1 MTRMLW
7 WEFTHHTRVFWRV
20 PVAAFFTVAF
30 PLMFLVMLNLLNG
43 GASIDSLG
51 GLGFSQFFTP
61 AIAVFSIVTACYT
74 NLVITTSM
82 DRDEGI
88 LKRVLGTPLSP
99 RVYIAGR
106 VLAASAVG
114 LTSVVIMLVVGVLAF
129 DVQVIW
135 PRLPLALLVLVV
147 GAGCW
152 SALALAVASLSAN
165 SQAAPAIAN
174 ATILP
179 LAFISG
185 IFFPVEAGP
194 DWLATVAAIFPL
206 RPFVAAFSEQ
216 WNPLIQPGFPWSD
229 LAVLAVWG
237 LVGAWIT
244 ARRFQWEP
252 GRRVRT

>member
-1 MTRMLW
+1 MMRMLW

-20 PVAAFFTVAF
+20 PIAAFFTVAF
-30 PLMFLVMLNLLNG
+30 PLMFLVMLNLLNSD
-43 GASIDSLG
+43 ADIDALG
-51 GLGFSQFFTP
+51 GLGFPQFFTP

-88 LKRVLGTPLSP
+88 LKRMLGTPLSP
-99 RVYIAGR
+99 RISIAGR
-106 VLAASAVG
+106 VLAASGIG
-114 LTSVVIMLVVGVLAF
+114 LTSVIIMLAVGVVAF
-129 DVQVIW
+129 DVQVLW
-135 PRLPLALLVLVV
+135 ARLPLALLVLIV
-147 GAGCW
+147 GAAAW
-152 SALALAVASLSAN
+152 SALALAVSSLASN

-185 IFFPVEAGP
+185 IFFPVESGP
-194 DWLATVAAIFPL
+194 DWLATVAAVFPL

-216 WNPLIQPGFPWSD
+216 WNPLIDPDFPVTE
-229 LAVLAVWG
+229 LAVLVAWG
-237 LVGAWIT
+237 LLGAWIT

-252 GRRVRT
+252 GARVRT

>member
-1 MTRMLW
+1 MSRMLW

-43 GASIDSLG
+43 DARIDALG

-88 LKRVLGTPLSP
+88 LKRVLGTPLP
-99 RVYIAGR
+99 PWIYIAGR

-114 LTSVVIMLVVGVLAF
+114 LTSVVVMLLVGVIAF
-129 DVQVIW
+129 DVQVLW
-135 PRLPLALLVLVV
+135 TRLPLALLVLLV
-147 GAGCW
+147 GAACW
-152 SALALAVASLSAN
+152 SALALAVAGLATN

-185 IFFPVEAGP
+185 IFFPVESGP
-194 DWLATVAAIFPL
+194 DWLATVAAAFPL

-216 WNPLIQPGFPWSD
+216 WNPLIEPGFPWAE
-229 LAVLAVWG
+229 LAILAAWG
-237 LVGAWIT
+237 VVGAWIA

-252 GRRVRT
+252 GAKVRT